1 MINDNNLILMILMKK
16 FNKNMDIIDHIYN
29 FYLIDKYFG
38 QKTINNKSIQ
48 LFKNKFINDKENIER
63 IINIINPNYL
73 NIYFIKKLLLSDE
86 LTFKFLEKM
95 PILIKFLNYNYKNN
109 KELILSI
116 CKIDKTL
123 IKYASNELKSD
134 IDFIDKM
141 IDIYPASIYY
151 AKKELRDNYNLALK
165 AIEKDGDVIEYLSE
179 RLRNNNEIIIIAKK
193 NNFNYF

>member
-1 MINDNNLILMILMKK
+1 MKMMDNNLILMILIKK
-16 FNKNMDIIDHIYN
+16 FNNMDIINNIYN

-38 QKTINNKSIQ
+38 QTTINNKSIQ

-63 IINIINPNYL
+63 IIKIINPNYL
-73 NIYFIKKLLLSDE
+73 NIYYIKKLLISDE
-86 LTFKFLEKM
+86 ITLKFLNKI

-109 KELILSI
+109 KEIILSI

-134 IDFIDKM
+134 FDFMNKM

-151 AKKELRDNYNLALK
+151 AKKELKDNYELALK
-165 AIEKDGDVIEYLSE
+165 AIQKDGDVIEYLSE

>member
-1 MINDNNLILMILMKK
+1 MDNNNNLILMILMKK

-38 QKTINNKSIQ
+38 QTTINNKSIQ
-48 LFKNKFINDKENIER
+48 LFKNKFINDKINIER

-73 NIYFIKKLLLSDE
+73 NIYYIKKLLLSDE

-95 PILIKFLNYNYKNN
+95 PVLIKFLNYNYKNN